1 MLYRLEYKFGG
12 RAYVIEDDVRGIA
25 EPSQYEAVADG
36 LALTAS
42 EIYHHASSGEYKK
55 MCLYEDGRMIWFD
68 GCRIISK

>member
-12 RAYVIEDDVRGIA
+12 RAYVIEDDV

-42 EIYHHASSGEYKK
+42 DIYHHASFGEYKN
-55 MCLYEDGRMIWFD
+55 MCLFEEGRMIWSD
-68 GCRIISK
+68 SCRVISK

>member
-25 EPSQYEAVADG
+25 EPSQYEVVADG

-42 EIYHHASSGEYKK
+42 DIYHHASSGEYKN
-55 MCLYEDGRMIWFD
+55 MCLYEDGKIIWSD
-68 GCRIISK
+68 DSRIISK

>member
-12 RAYVIEDDVRGIA
+12 RAYVIEDVVRGIA

-42 EIYHHASSGEYKK
+42 EIYHHASSGEYKN

>member
-42 EIYHHASSGEYKK
+42 DIYHHASSGESLLSRLEIVGSEKA
-55 MCLYEDGRMIWFD
+55 
-68 GCRIISK
+68 RI

>member
-36 LALTAS
+36 LVLTAS
-42 EIYHHASSGEYKK
+42 EIYHHASSGEYKN

>member
-12 RAYVIEDDVRGIA
+12 RTYVIEDDVRGIA

-42 EIYHHASSGEYKK
+42 DIYHHASFGEYKN
-55 MCLYEDGRMIWFD
+55 MCLYEDGRMIWSD
-68 GCRIISK
+68 SRRVISK